1 VIDAVHPDPADRH
14 RNLLVQWAP
23 TALAAVARWTPP
35 PARSL
40 SASESLCSSAPGV
53 PEPLN
58 RTRAAGV
65 RQRRRRVCSGSQQRV
80 GPPADLCSPP
90 LPPPLHHEIKRR
102 SEKHKGTARSA
113 TLATVCV
120 RCAYHHAW
128 IMAPRH
134 LIRAHF
140 PAKVSRQHIP
150 GIKDEHDQVKTAETS
165 CVHMQLLRA
174 FDDVPVRIPYSSVQS
189 TPSGTKRNESFP
201 SEHDGITHSHSKLLS
216 CPNSKA

>member
-1 VIDAVHPDPADRH
+1 VIDAVLPDPADRH

-23 TALAAVARWTPP
+23 TALAAIARWTPP

-165 CVHMQLLRA
+165 CVHMQSLRA
-174 FDDVPVRIPYSSVQS
+174 FRRRTCTYTLLQCPVHPIRHEKERKLPV
-189 TPSGTKRNESFP
+189 GARRDHSFTLKAF
-201 SEHDGITHSHSKLLS
+201 EL
-216 CPNSKA
+216 SKA